1 MNSIQ
6 DQFFE
11 MLTTAVHLRLI
22 PAHTTELEFNV
33 DHTGQCNSM
42 EYWPTVDRVDN
53 QRVKV
58 QIPERL
64 SNAFKFT
71 DVGVPADFSQQKK

>member
-11 MLTTAVHLRLI
+11 MLATAVHLRLI
-22 PAHTTELEFNV
+22 PSHTTELEFNV
-33 DHTGQCNSM
+33 DKTGQCNSI

-53 QRVKV
+53 QRVLV
-58 QIPERL
+58 QIPEQL

-71 DVGVPADFSQQKK
+71 DVGIPVNFSQKK